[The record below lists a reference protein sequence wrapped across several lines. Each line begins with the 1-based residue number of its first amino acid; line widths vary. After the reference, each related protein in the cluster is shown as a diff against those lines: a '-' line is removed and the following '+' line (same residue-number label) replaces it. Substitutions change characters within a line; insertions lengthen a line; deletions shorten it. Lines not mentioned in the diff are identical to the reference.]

1 MHKNRKRFFS
11 KELNIRFDAYDDGT
25 VITADHITY
34 SPAET
39 EIIQKSCEKITLG
52 LHQLKS
58 IFNGEVVNELCCIPD
73 GKIVKEDK
81 NE

>member
-1 MHKNRKRFFS
+1 MTNRKRFFS
-11 KELNIRFDAYDDGT
+11 KELNMQFDAYDDGT
-25 VITADHITY
+25 VITQDHITY

-39 EIIQKSCEKITLG
+39 ALLHTNGEKITLA

-58 IFNGEVVNELCCIPD
+58 AFNGEVVNDPFTMPD
-73 GKIVKEDK
+73 KQIKEGE

>member
-1 MHKNRKRFFS
+1 MPTNRKRFYS
-11 KELNIRFDAYDDGT
+11 KELNMQFDAYDDGT

-39 EIIQKSCEKITLG
+39 SLLHANGEKITLA

-58 IFNGEVVNELCCIPD
+58 AFNGKVVNDPFIIPD
-73 GKIVKEDK
+73 KQIKEGG